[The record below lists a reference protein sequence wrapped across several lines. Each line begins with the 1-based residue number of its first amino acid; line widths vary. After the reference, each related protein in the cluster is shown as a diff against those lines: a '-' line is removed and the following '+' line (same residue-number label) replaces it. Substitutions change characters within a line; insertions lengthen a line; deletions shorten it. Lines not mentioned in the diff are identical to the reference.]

1 MKILIDFMSILIYNI
16 KYEYPHNNIGGKS
29 TMCICE
35 DCLNSAICDL
45 AFSGDFP
52 CENVEHDPVDEDYD

>member
-1 MKILIDFMSILIYNI
+1 
-16 KYEYPHNNIGGKS
+16 
-29 TMCICE
+29 MCICE